1 MECHVITLDRTI
13 DNFYKQRPYLMEA
26 GIFPKRF
33 RGVDSKLGEH
43 LGYGNNLTPN
53 CKDFCPN
60 GVIGCG
66 LSHILLAKQLYEG
79 GSQLALVLEDDAYP
93 LVADL
98 NKEIKKVIL
107 ETPSDWDIIKLHCD
121 FCQNGTSDPTGGSTA
136 AYLVNKSGLEK
147 LSNMKLNFHI
157 DMQWNMDK
165 TLNVYKSKQNIFWA
179 DEKQSE
185 NRDSTSTFLG
195 KFNFNKTGQKTIDN
209 VLSFKVFKIFE
220 YEISGWDI
228 LIWGIIILL
237 YIKCIK

>member
-79 GSQLALVLEDDAYP
+79 
-93 LVADL
+93 
-98 NKEIKKVIL
+98 
-107 ETPSDWDIIKLHCD
+107 
-121 FCQNGTSDPTGGSTA
+121 
-136 AYLVNKSGLEK
+136 
-147 LSNMKLNFHI
+147 
-157 DMQWNMDK
+157 
-165 TLNVYKSKQNIFWA
+165 
-179 DEKQSE
+179 
-185 NRDSTSTFLG
+185 
-195 KFNFNKTGQKTIDN
+195 
-209 VLSFKVFKIFE
+209 
-220 YEISGWDI
+220 
-228 LIWGIIILL
+228 
-237 YIKCIK
+237 